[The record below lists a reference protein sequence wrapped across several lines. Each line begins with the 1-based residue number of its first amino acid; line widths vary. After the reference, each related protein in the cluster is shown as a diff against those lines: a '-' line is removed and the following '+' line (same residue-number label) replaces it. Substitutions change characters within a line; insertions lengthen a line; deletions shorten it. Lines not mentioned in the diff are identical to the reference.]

1 MVVSTL
7 HITLENNG
15 NVAGGQ
21 PAVAAAVGAATSPT
35 KFAQLSVQQLQ
46 LQHQQQNEKEN
57 HMNNNNNSDY
67 CDMNGNGIASGVPG
81 SGPLSPHS
89 PEQYAGSPVSSTAT
103 PQRTASALRRGIQ
116 IQRSSTRLR
125 QQQAS
130 LWDVCVTESD
140 FGLLQLID
148 LNPDLFIYI
157 SDMPFGH

>member
-1 MVVSTL
+1 
-7 HITLENNG
+7 
-15 NVAGGQ
+15 
-21 PAVAAAVGAATSPT
+21 
-35 KFAQLSVQQLQ
+35 
-46 LQHQQQNEKEN
+46 
-57 HMNNNNNSDY
+57 MNNNNNSDY